1 MFTRAIKY
9 YGNIDVVKKIKEIK
23 IGKGRICILLLLL
36 AGIAYSIP
44 VIESQENPDLI
55 WADEFDGHSLDRSK
69 WVYKS
74 LGPRRDA
81 VNVKESVS
89 LDGKGHLVITTRKQG
104 DKWHTGMIST
114 GGKYKQ
120 KFGYFECRVKLQ
132 KQEGHWSAFWL
143 RSPSMG
149 EAAGSPKK
157 YGAEID
163 IFEYLAKEKDTIRHA
178 LHWNGYGDESKSARC
193 TYEKS
198 GLHRGWHT
206 FGLEWTKNEYV
217 FYVDGQETW
226 RTKKG
231 VSHRSQFIILSLEVG
246 DWAGDISQANL
257 PDQVI
262 FDYVRVFKSRPKSKL
277 SRTSQQGFD
286 LCHT

>member
-1 MFTRAIKY
+1 MRKSIA
-9 YGNIDVVKKIKEIK
+9 
-23 IGKGRICILLLLL
+23 LLVFV
-36 AGIAYSIP
+36 AGVTCLVAGF
-44 VIESQENPDLI
+44 QEDSNLI
-55 WADEFDGHSLDRSK
+55 WADEFNGQSLDRSK

-81 VNVKESVS
+81 INVKESIS

-114 GGKYKQ
+114 QGKYIQ

-132 KQEGHWSAFWL
+132 TQEGHWSAFWL

-149 EAAGSPKK
+149 QRVGSPKK

-163 IFEYLAKEKDTIRHA
+163 IFEYLAKEEDTIRHA
-178 LHWNGYGDESKSARC
+178 LHWNGYGEDSKAARC

-198 GLHRGWHT
+198 GLLRGWHT

-217 FYVDGQETW
+217 FFVDGQETW

-262 FDYVRVFKSRPKSKL
+262 FDYVRVFKSRPKS
-277 SRTSQQGFD
+277 
-286 LCHT
+286 